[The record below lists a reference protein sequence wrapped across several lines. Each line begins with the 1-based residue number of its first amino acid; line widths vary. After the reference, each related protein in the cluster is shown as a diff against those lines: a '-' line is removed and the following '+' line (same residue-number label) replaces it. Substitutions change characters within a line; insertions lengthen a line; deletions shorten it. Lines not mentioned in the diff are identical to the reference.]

1 MGITEEKEKGIEELF
16 ETLMTENFSK
26 LVSDT
31 KP

>member
-26 LVSDT
+26 LMSDT